1 MFAFSPFSSLSWPFS
16 PTILLL
22 FSLLALQNSL
32 SVDALFGWGDNS
44 KSESAEQSDT
54 SLSINLALNHQHSS
68 ASQSDEDET
77 QENAEQPVVQQQQ
90 QYGSGYGSGGYGSY
104 SSGGYG
110 SGSWSNSAGTGT
122 ASDSSSA
129 QQQQSGSQPSEKSG
143 SDSEETIPY
152 GDDMIT
158 GSDAGADQSVDGQQT
173 MISSGSEIIYS
184 SNMNTSDVTNY
195 ASGSYDESSSNYD
208 SGSNGTDG
216 NNAIPLLISP
226 NSGSISSS
234 KSNYNYS
241 SVSSSV
247 QIDYSSSQN
256 GGGGTNYLEEQ
267 HNSDYSSSSNSNQNG
282 DNAADQQNQQ
292 QQSQEYANYLNSIRT
307 ALNQTKAQT
316 QQRQARARL
325 AACVHAISVL
335 LWQGYDQLLQN
346 NGTSCRNNGGT
357 GNSGGEQAKDGS
369 SSCTKP
375 ELDDVA
381 LQLSQNQF
389 GQQLNQTVDGNGA
402 NGISGGCVSAD
413 QVPTTAQII
422 AMINQYSYTYNLI
435 NGQSSGVTVSD
446 SSPNAEITSAIGTI
460 MRQTSQL
467 QQQLQSNS
475 KK

>member
-16 PTILLL
+16 PPILLL

-68 ASQSDEDET
+68 VSQSNEDET
-77 QENAEQPVVQQQQ
+77 QENAEQPAVQQQQQQQ
-90 QYGSGYGSGGYGSY
+90 QYGNGYGSGGYGSY

-110 SGSWSNSAGTGT
+110 SGSWSNGAGTGT
-122 ASDSSSA
+122 AFDSNSA
-129 QQQQSGSQPSEKSG
+129 QQQQYGSQPPGESD

-158 GSDAGADQSVDGQQT
+158 GGDAGADQSADGQQT
-173 MISSGSEIIYS
+173 VISSSSEIIYS
-184 SNMNTSDVTNY
+184 SNMNTSDVTN
-195 ASGSYDESSSNYD
+195 DSSNNYD
-208 SGSNGTDG
+208 SGSYGTGG
-216 NNAIPLLISP
+216 NNAIPQHPLISP

-247 QIDYSSSQN
+247 QFDYSSSQN

-307 ALNQTKAQT
+307 ALNQTKGQT
-316 QQRQARARL
+316 EQRQARARL

-346 NGTSCRNNGGT
+346 NGTSCRTNGGT

-369 SSCTKP
+369 SSCTKQ

-389 GQQLNQTVDGNGA
+389 SQQLNQTVDGNGA

-413 QVPTTAQII
+413 QVPTAAQII

-435 NGQSSGVTVSD
+435 NGQSSGVTISD
-446 SSPNAEITSAIGTI
+446 SSSNAEITSAIGTI
-460 MRQTSQL
+460 MRQTTQL